1 MVLVNRSFLK
11 KYKLLAFFRIFFNPF
26 FLFSPILAF
35 KKLIYNPKKDLDRN
49 TELLIDLELDIEKIK
64 LQLKEKKTVI
74 VPFDNSNFLKK
85 IKKQFYLI
93 DKKNIILAPIHREIN
108 VDY

>member
-1 MVLVNRSFLK
+1 
-11 KYKLLAFFRIFFNPF
+11 
-26 FLFSPILAF
+26 
-35 KKLIYNPKKDLDRN
+35 
-49 TELLIDLELDIEKIK
+49 
-64 LQLKEKKTVI
+64 
-74 VPFDNSNFLKK
+74 PFDNSNFLKK